1 MVLTIKDLK
10 IEIEGLKILRNVSLN
25 IKRGEILALS
35 GPSGVGKTTLL
46 FAIKGLLNDKYK
58 IQGEIEA
65 KESNIIFQDAINSL
79 YPYETIYRQLKDII
93 RFKEGPK
100 DIDKRINE
108 LLILVGLINEENIL
122 DKYPHQLSGGMA
134 QKVCLA
140 LALIG
145 NIDLL
150 LLDEP
155 TSSMDAIYRLEF
167 LNVLKSISKNIGVL
181 LVSHDKNLLN
191 KFSDRILYLKEG
203 KIYDSN

>member
-1 MVLTIKDLK
+1 MVLKIKDLK

-108 LLILVGLINEENIL
+108 LLILVGLIDEENIL

>member
-1 MVLTIKDLK
+1 MVLKIKDLK
-10 IEIEGLKILRNVSLN
+10 IEIEGFKILRNVSLN

-108 LLILVGLINEENIL
+108 LLILVGLIDEENIL